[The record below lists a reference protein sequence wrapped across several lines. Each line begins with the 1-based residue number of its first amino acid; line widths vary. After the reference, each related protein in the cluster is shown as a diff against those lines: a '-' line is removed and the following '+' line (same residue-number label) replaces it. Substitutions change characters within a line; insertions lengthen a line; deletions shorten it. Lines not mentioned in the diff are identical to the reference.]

1 MNLQN
6 AVAIASVAEIFE
18 TEVALAFRE
27 LVSESF
33 LELRARSTHESALQK
48 PSDDFFFVV
57 FLEKNVYI
65 YISLRTL
72 RSFNSAVFQLSD
84 SLSIDDS

>member
-6 AVAIASVAEIFE
+6 AVAIASIAEIFE